1 MGNGLAL
8 KDGSFTIFLFFK
20 TNYTWK
26 LGLLINTQSERKF
39 LFKRKI
45 LISSHF
51 LVTKCKSGEMSHGER
66 NGDMGPRPGLE
77 DLPLPP
83 WASVSN
89 FSIFWINLVSFPEVH
104 HRETSGSY
112 MSGSSM
118 AGGGSGW
125 GGWWTSLYSFKQTSL
140 WCQSFLIPPYSIS
153 VEESSGLFFLVSKLM
168 VGQKHL
174 NSLYRAAFSI
184 GYFCSRCSGDRWS
197 VTLGYKTQERGQ
209 GLLWETHFLREVPQ
223 PISLLL
229 HLEARS

>member
-1 MGNGLAL
+1 MVL
-8 KDGSFTIFLFFK
+8 SLFFSFK

-26 LGLLINTQSERKF
+26 LGLLINIQSERKF

-153 VEESSGLFFLVSKLM
+153 VEESSGLFFWLVNLWWVRSTWI
-168 VGQKHL
+168 
-174 NSLYRAAFSI
+174 AFTEQRFPLAVFVLAVVEI
-184 GYFCSRCSGDRWS
+184 DG
-197 VTLGYKTQERGQ
+197 V
-209 GLLWETHFLREVPQ
+209 LLWVTKPRKGGGGCFGRHIFSGRCPS
-223 PISLLL
+223 PSAYCCI
-229 HLEARS
+229 